1 MTTRRL
7 LLPLLLVGLMA
18 GQDLA
23 AQSSQF
29 GVRGLGLPGRASS
42 ARALG
47 SGGALALFDGESS
60 LNPAAV
66 WLLPQATTA
75 VTSSQAWRTSEN
87 PGGSGSARDNRFPQ
101 FLIGGPIPKTPL
113 SIGISYSTYTDRDF
127 TLATAG
133 FASPRGVPIG
143 VVDTLSSTGGI
154 NDLRVALAWGITP
167 SLQVGAAVH
176 ALTGGNRL
184 ASRRVWEDS
193 TYLPTRQTAELD
205 FTGFGVSAG
214 AVWRPRRGLS
224 IAGMIRQDGTLD
236 VRRDSAAA
244 ASIDLPWTLA
254 AGARLSVTSRLDVA
268 ASVSTRDWSV
278 ANEGLVGQGS
288 VGARNTVEYS
298 AGLEYARNTRLRDQR
313 PIRLGVRYAQLPF
326 LLVQGTQPKELG
338 ISAGTGVRFANGAA
352 GIDLG
357 LERIRRTQGS
367 AYVETAWVLSVGV
380 VVRSGNRGPLE

>member
-1 MTTRRL
+1 MMRRT
-7 LLPLLLVGLMA
+7 LLPIFLVALLA
-18 GQDLA
+18 GQDLT

-29 GVRGLGLPGRASS
+29 GVRGLGIPGRASS

-47 SGGALALFDGESS
+47 SGGAMGLFDGESS

-66 WLLPQATTA
+66 WLLPLATTA
-75 VTSSQAWRTSEN
+75 VTSSQGWRTSEN
-87 PGGSGSARDNRFPQ
+87 PGGAGSARDNRFPQ

-113 SIGISYSTYTDRDF
+113 SIGLSYSTYADRDF

-133 FASPRGVPIG
+133 IASPRGVPIG
-143 VVDTLSSTGGI
+143 VVDTLSATGGI
-154 NDLRVALAWGITP
+154 NDLRVALAWGISPT
-167 SLQVGAAVH
+167 LQVGAAVH

-205 FTGFGVSAG
+205 FSGFGVSAG
-214 AVWRPRRGLS
+214 AVWRPRRGISL
-224 IAGMIRQDGTLD
+224 AGIVRQDGSLD
-236 VRRDSAAA
+236 VRRDSAATA
-244 ASIDLPWTLA
+244 TVDLPWTLA
-254 AGARLSVTSRLDVA
+254 AGARVALTSRLDVA
-268 ASVSTRDWSV
+268 AMVSSRDWSV
-278 ANEGLVGQGS
+278 ANDGLVSQGA

-298 AGLEYARNTRLRDQR
+298 AGLEYARNTRVRDQQ

-326 LLVQGTQPKELG
+326 LLVQSTQPKELG
-338 ISAGTGVRFANGAA
+338 ISVGTGVRFAKGAA

-367 AYVETAWVLSVGV
+367 AFVETAWVLSVGV
-380 VVRSGNRGPLE
+380 VVRSGGRAVLE